1 MTSNQNPSER
11 PRRNGNGGV
20 ALRIDGVAVDAPAGA
35 TVMQAAEAAGI
46 KIPGLCRLGG
56 LSHVGSCRL
65 CMVEIDGSPR
75 LRPACATP
83 VAEAMDVHTVSPRV
97 VSLRRSLLEMLFAEG
112 QHICAVCVAS
122 GNCEL
127 QTLAAEHGID
137 HARFAPPPERMFV
150 DLSHPR
156 FGYDASRCILC
167 SRCVRACAEVE
178 GAFTL
183 AIAGRG
189 RGSHVIADLGEAWGE
204 AASCTS
210 CGKCV
215 SACPVGA
222 LFEHG
227 TGVGER
233 RVASDLVATLVA
245 RRAREASREGNA

>member
-1 MTSNQNPSER
+1 VTGPESPRER
-11 PRRNGNGGV
+11 RRNGDGEIS
-20 ALRIDGVAVDAPAGA
+20 LRVDGVATSVPAGA
-35 TVMQAAEAAGI
+35 SVMQAAAAAGV
-46 KIPGLCRLGG
+46 KVPGLCALEG

-83 VAEAMDVHTVSPRV
+83 VAESMDVHTCTPRLLE
-97 VSLRRSLLEMLFAEG
+97 LRRALLEMLFAEG

-122 GNCEL
+122 GACEL
-127 QTLAAEHGID
+127 QTLAAEYGVD

-167 SRCVRACAEVE
+167 TRCVRACAEVE

-183 AIAGRG
+183 ALAGRG
-189 RGSHVIADLGEAWGE
+189 RGSFVITDLGGSWGE
-204 AASCTS
+204 AETCTT

-215 SACPVGA
+215 NACPVGA
-222 LFEHG
+222 LFEKG
-227 TGVGER
+227 TGVATR
-233 RVASDLVATLVA
+233 TVDSDLIATLVA
-245 RRAREASREGNA
+245 RRAREANREGSA

>member
-1 MTSNQNPSER
+1 MANLDPRER
-11 PRRNGNGGV
+11 PRRDAGPSV
-20 ALRIDGVAVDAPAGA
+20 ALRIDGVAVDAPVGA
-35 TVMQAAEAAGI
+35 NVMQAAALAGI
-46 KIPGLCRLGG
+46 HVPGLCQQEG

-65 CMVEIDGSPR
+65 CLVEIDGSPR
-75 LRPACATP
+75 LRPACTTP
-83 VAEAMDVHTVSPRV
+83 VAEAMDVHTATVRLV
-97 VSLRRSLLEMLFAEG
+97 QLRRALLEMLFAEG

-122 GNCEL
+122 GACEL
-127 QTLAAEHGID
+127 QSLAAEHGID

-167 SRCVRACAEVE
+167 TRCVRACGEVE

-183 AIAGRG
+183 AVAGRG
-189 RGSHVIADLGEAWGE
+189 RGSTIIADFGDPWGE
-204 AASCTS
+204 AESCTS

-222 LFEHG
+222 LFEKG

-233 RVASDLVATLVA
+233 RVAADLIPNLVA
-245 RRAREASREGNA
+245 RRAREASREGSS